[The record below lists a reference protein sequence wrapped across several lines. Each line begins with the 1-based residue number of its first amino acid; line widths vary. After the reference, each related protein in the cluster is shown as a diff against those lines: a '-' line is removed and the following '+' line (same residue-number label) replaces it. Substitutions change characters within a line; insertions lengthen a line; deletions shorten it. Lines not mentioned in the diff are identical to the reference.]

1 MEESKP
7 SSIHPN
13 QVAQNTLPGETTPV
27 AATGAAVGSVM
38 IAVIFPPSAILFV
51 FVAFYAAD

>member
-13 QVAQNTLPGETTPV
+13 QVAQNTFPGETTPTT
-27 AATGAAVGSVM
+27 ATGAAAGSVM
-38 IAVIFPPSAILFV
+38 IAVMFPPSAILLV